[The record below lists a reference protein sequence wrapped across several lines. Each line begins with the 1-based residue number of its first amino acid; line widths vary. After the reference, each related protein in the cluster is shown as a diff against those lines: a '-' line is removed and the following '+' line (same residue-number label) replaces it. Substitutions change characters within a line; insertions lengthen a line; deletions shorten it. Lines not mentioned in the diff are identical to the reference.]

1 MVTGPVSVWQTEEH
15 LEKDSLIMLSERTKK
30 ERKKRKNLQIS
41 GNVLNSG
48 NATPSHCLHTF
59 CLRMEKLPKVRDG
72 KLITAETAV
81 WGNMDF

>member
-1 MVTGPVSVWQTEEH
+1 MVTGPVSVWQTEER

-30 ERKKRKNLQIS
+30 KRKNLQMS
-41 GNVLNSG
+41 GNVLNNG